1 MFLFFSLY
9 LLLFSSSYSL
19 CFLLLVLVPLAHF
32 LLKHFFSIFPQFFSI
47 NLGGTVFFLFSIRFF
62 VFIFIRKYLF
72 FDFFS
77 SDLFKKLA
85 RGSLTPVSIYAL
97 CSSSPITP
105 STGWTRK
112 TRKTLITLK
121 TRNE

>member
-62 VFIFIRKYLF
+62 VFFFIRKYHF
-72 FDFFS
+72 FRFFFFRFVQKIS
-77 SDLFKKLA
+77 KRQSDACKYICTVQFLANYTQHWVDKKNKKN
-85 RGSLTPVSIYAL
+85 INN
-97 CSSSPITP
+97 I
-105 STGWTRK
+105 K
-112 TRKTLITLK
+112 NKK
-121 TRNE
+121 